1 MKAPRSRGTG
11 DDVLGEPTTPR
22 SARKSLPT
30 HVLIAQNDALTS
42 ENKIHDD
49 AVAKQFGFTGGLVP
63 GVTVHGY
70 LTWPAASEWGRAWL
84 ESGTISSR
92 FATPVYDGERV
103 EVAAEWS
110 GDELH
115 IEVRNQNGDVCA
127 SAVAAMPAA
136 PAAPVDLGD
145 FPSVPLP
152 DPDARQP
159 ASPELLQAVTL
170 GVYER
175 TWHADRADEYLD
187 IVSDDLDVYRDPPV
201 AHPGWLLRGANYV
214 LSQSVRLGPW
224 IHVGSECRHHSVVT
238 DGEVVATRGLVVDL
252 FEKRGH
258 RFVVMDVLTSV
269 GERPV
274 SSVRHTAIY
283 EPRQVRR

>member
-1 MKAPRSRGTG
+1 M
-11 DDVLGEPTTPR
+11 LGKPTTPR
-22 SARKSLPT
+22 SASKSRPPHLLT
-30 HVLIAQNDALTS
+30 ARNDALTS

-49 AVAKQFGFTGGLVP
+49 AVAKQFGFAGGLVP

-70 LTWPAASEWGRAWL
+70 LTWPAAREWGSAWL

-92 FATPVYDGERV
+92 FAAPVYDGEQV
-103 EVAAEWS
+103 EVAAKWS
-110 GDELH
+110 GDELQ
-115 IEVRNQNGDVCA
+115 IEVRNEKGEVCA
-127 SAVAAMPAA
+127 TALAAMPDDQAA
-136 PAAPVDLGD
+136 PLDLRD

-152 DPDARQP
+152 DPEARPP
-159 ASPELLQAVTL
+159 ASPEVLRAVTL

-175 TWHADRADEYLD
+175 TWHADKGEEYLD
-187 IVSDDLDVYRDPPV
+187 IVSEDLEVYRDPPV

-238 DGEVVATRGLVVDL
+238 DGEVVATRGRVVDL
-252 FEKRGH
+252 FERGGH
-258 RFVVMDVLTSV
+258 RFVVLDVLTSV
-269 GERPV
+269 SDRPV

-283 EPRQVRR
+283 EPRQVRQG